1 MRHVCKH
8 LSCFLGNRCG
18 APPWQVWRLFDAK
31 VATVNGPMK
40 AARISYHSGL
50 DSSLAVT
57 ISRFAGSALR
67 WLGFAIEGDLEVPAV
82 LCPMPFTPNV
92 SKCVLFFSPFD
103 NSCVRVEATKSSL
116 SSLLG
121 VNSKYENY
129 TVRWRSDDG
138 LGRRR
143 RVVLAL
149 TAFTTSQAA
158 DWLAEA
164 TTLHFAIGVSTGVLA
179 SAVIVV
185 GCCLHL
191 CGNGL
196 GGRRYASRFRV
207 ATLVVVALGYA
218 TMLWQTALGGV
229 AYFVR
234 VWPISLAI
242 YLCVSIAA
250 SVAGTTLVL
259 RSGIVTDFV
268 SIACRVAALFL
279 AFNSTHSITAGFAFA
294 IALCAY
300 NSPFAA
306 SAAFV
311 RRSAQDRAAHHLK
324 KNDQILEPTYH
335 HANLPCRASVAAF
348 LSRKL
353 TFFWRHQSAADYE
366 LNRPGTNF
374 LHDHRYLSI
383 AEYDEQSRRCANKI
397 AACPK
402 SASLRPSHT
411 SSPQALRPRFNILL
425 SPRNLPHGC
434 LRIAESLDVLRTSTR
449 DGGSNQL
456 LPMTIVTC
464 RMRCMSC

>member
-1 MRHVCKH
+1 MP
-8 LSCFLGNRCG
+8 S
-18 APPWQVWRLFDAK
+18 
-31 VATVNGPMK
+31 
-40 AARISYHSGL
+40 
-50 DSSLAVT
+50 
-57 ISRFAGSALR
+57 
-67 WLGFAIEGDLEVPAV
+67 V
-82 LCPMPFTPNV
+82 LCPMPFTQNV

-103 NSCVRVEATKSSL
+103 DSCVRVEATPSSSL

-121 VNSKYENY
+121 VNSRHQNY

-149 TAFTTSQAA
+149 TAFTASQAA

-185 GCCLHL
+185 GCCLHF
-191 CGNGL
+191 CGSGL
-196 GGRRYASRFRV
+196 GGRRYASRFRI

-229 AYFVR
+229 AYFAR
-234 VWPISLAI
+234 VWPISLAV
-242 YLCVSIAA
+242 YLCFSIAA

-268 SIACRVAALFL
+268 SIACRIAALFL

-300 NSPFAA
+300 NPPFAA

-311 RRSAQDRAAHHLK
+311 RRTAQDGAAHPLK
-324 KNDQILEPTYH
+324 KKEHVLESICL
-335 HANLPCRASVAAF
+335 HANLPRRASFAAF

-353 TFFWRHQSAADYE
+353 TALWRHQSPADHE
-366 LNRPGTNF
+366 VPRPATNF
-374 LHDHRYLSI
+374 LHDHRFLNI
-383 AEYDEQSRRCANKI
+383 AEYNEQSRRCATYN
-397 AACPK
+397 AA
-402 SASLRPSHT
+402 
-411 SSPQALRPRFNILL
+411 SPI
-425 SPRNLPHGC
+425 S
-434 LRIAESLDVLRTSTR
+434 E
-449 DGGSNQL
+449 
-456 LPMTIVTC
+456 
-464 RMRCMSC
+464 